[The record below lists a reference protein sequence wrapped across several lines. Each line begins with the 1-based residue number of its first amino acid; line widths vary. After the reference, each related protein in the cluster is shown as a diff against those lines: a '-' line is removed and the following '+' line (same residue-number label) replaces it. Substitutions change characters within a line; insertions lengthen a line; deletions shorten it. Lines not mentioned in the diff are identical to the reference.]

1 VRSLQLKISALVV
14 TLLLAASV
22 GLTCMAT
29 RHERAALEAE
39 SRRYGAALAKNLAG
53 SAKIPLLEGDELY
66 MGALVQQVHEALDQ
80 QVGEGTGVVA
90 ARLVQRQRSESGEIV
105 EKTVASLDSE
115 ELDRQVDLLA
125 RKSAGEPSQTVIKR
139 RGGHL
144 VVATPVIYGDQWL
157 GEAQVEL
164 DLDVLVEPMLAES
177 QRQLA
182 AFALAVVILG
192 ILAGL
197 GFVALLLGPTRRLR
211 FGVERLA
218 AGDLATRVPPT
229 SRDEVGELT
238 RAFSKM
244 TESLQ
249 EKERIQ
255 RAFGRYASDYVLNAL
270 LESPEGSALAGA
282 ERQVTIVFADIRGFT
297 GLTEGMKAD
306 DVVALLNEVFQ
317 FASDRILAHGG
328 TIDKF
333 VGGSV
338 MAYFGAPVPDP
349 DHAVHAVSAAI
360 DIARAVAERNQEL
373 GADGHRVQIGIG
385 IHTGTAFLGIIGSD
399 RRTDFTA
406 VGDAVNVAYCLE
418 KLARPGEILVSE
430 AVQQR
435 LRGTVKLRFEGEQ
448 QLSDRRE
455 PVHAYSVD
463 SSQSPARAMGTGNNA
478 DSS

>member
-1 VRSLQLKISALVV
+1 V
-14 TLLLAASV
+14 
-22 GLTCMAT
+22 
-29 RHERAALEAE
+29 
-39 SRRYGAALAKNLAG
+39 
-53 SAKIPLLEGDELY
+53 
-66 MGALVQQVHEALDQ
+66 
-80 QVGEGTGVVA
+80 
-90 ARLVQRQRSESGEIV
+90 
-105 EKTVASLDSE
+105 
-115 ELDRQVDLLA
+115 
-125 RKSAGEPSQTVIKR
+125 
-139 RGGHL
+139 
-144 VVATPVIYGDQWL
+144 
-157 GEAQVEL
+157 
-164 DLDVLVEPMLAES
+164 
-177 QRQLA
+177 
-182 AFALAVVILG
+182 G
-192 ILAGL
+192 ILAGV
-197 GFVALLLGPTRRLR
+197 GFVKLLLGPARRLLL
-211 FGVERLA
+211 GVERVE

-238 RAFSKM
+238 RAFDKM

-255 RAFGRYASDYVLNAL
+255 RAFGHYASDYVLNAL

-282 ERQVTIVFADIRGFT
+282 EREVTIVFADIRSFT
-297 GLTEGMKAD
+297 RLTEGMKAD

-317 FASDRILAHGG
+317 VASDRILAHGG

-338 MAYFGAPVPDP
+338 MAYFGAPVTDP

-360 DIARAVAERNQEL
+360 DIARAVTERNQEL

-385 IHTGTAFLGIIGSD
+385 IHTGTAFLGTIGSD

-406 VGDAVNVAYCLE
+406 VGDAVNVAYRLE

-430 AVQQR
+430 ALHQR
-435 LRGTVKLRFEGEQ
+435 VRGKVKLRFEGER

-455 PVHAYSVD
+455 PLHVYSVD